1 MEQKVIATVGGHQ
14 ITEAEVEAFI
24 QQPSERTAGICFTSR
39 IFVNSVK
46 NS

>member
-14 ITEAEVEAFI
+14 ITEAEVEHSSTAFRENSRHMLHI
-24 QQPSERTAGICFTSR
+24 R